1 MSCLLLL
8 AALFSFGF
16 FGAASFAANT
26 AAAAEIAIATV
37 EAAPVGVAYTDEQ
50 GVEIQRFAVSLDM
63 DDDGCP
69 VDETTAFLRSQ
80 AVYVFAIGAFPR
92 DTDLFARLIYDE
104 VPIED
109 TDIITADRNYD
120 EVCANFVFEPTLAA
134 EVFDRGPYS
143 VEFFVNGLSAGSVHF
158 TIE

>member
-16 FGAASFAANT
+16 FGAASFASST
-26 AAAAEIAIATV
+26 AATDVAVVTV
-37 EAAPVGVAYTDEQ
+37 EANPADPAYTDQQ
-50 GVEIQRFAVSLDM
+50 GVEIQRFAVAFDM

-69 VDETTAFLRSQ
+69 VDETMTFLRSQ

-92 DTDLFARLIYDE
+92 DTDLFARLIYDG

-109 TDIITADRNYD
+109 TDLITADRNYD
-120 EVCANFVFEPTLAA
+120 EVCANFVFEPTLAV
-134 EVFDRGPYS
+134 EVFDRGPYN
-143 VEFFVNGLSAGSVHF
+143 VEFFVNGFSAGSVHF
-158 TIE
+158 IIE